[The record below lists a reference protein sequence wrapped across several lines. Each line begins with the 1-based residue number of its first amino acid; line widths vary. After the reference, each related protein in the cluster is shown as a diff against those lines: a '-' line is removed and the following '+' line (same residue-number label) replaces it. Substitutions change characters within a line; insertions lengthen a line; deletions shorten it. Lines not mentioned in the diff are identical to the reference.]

1 MCLHVTLKGCRRSH
15 NALFRRVRFSSPGQT
30 SSHLTERHSLHYRLT
45 ERRSV
50 RDCLHTECVFW
61 SGCASDRGDTGV
73 KWERRSVHRSPK
85 MAYRRRFGRLCTLLR
100 CKRLQ
105 SALFLTWANAVSPYG
120 KTHSAPPPHGK
131 AHSATRLMDEASTP
145 RSQAIQAAFHV
156 TGSGDPLPSLSL
168 SLKKGRLSVLRL
180 TRVHIVRVLPPPR
193 GYSTIL

>member
-1 MCLHVTLKGCRRSH
+1 MNRHASSCGVPHGEAYSDHQHTYKMCLHVTLKGCRRSH

-105 SALFLTWANAVSPYG
+105 SALFLTWANAASPHG
-120 KTHSAPPPHGK
+120 KTHSAPSPYG
-131 AHSATRLMDEASTP
+131 RRILQLASRTK
-145 RSQAIQAAFHV
+145 H
-156 TGSGDPLPSLSL
+156 PLHNLKLS
-168 SLKKGRLSVLRL
+168 KLRF
-180 TRVHIVRVLPPPR
+180 T
-193 GYSTIL
+193 